1 MASHSSRA
9 ALLRPVPSPLD
20 GLPNVWVKRT
30 APRPES
36 SLTDLSSCTT
46 SAVEDL
52 IDMLPAVLVGRLEI
66 LELLA

>member
-1 MASHSSRA
+1 M
-9 ALLRPVPSPLD
+9 
-20 GLPNVWVKRT
+20 WVKGT

-52 IDMLPAVLVGRLEI
+52 IDMLPAVLVGGLEI